1 MRRRDF
7 ISFLGGAAATTWP
20 RVPRA
25 QQAGKVYRVG
35 ILQPLPRAQD
45 GNNFDALLQGLRE
58 LGYFEGQNLVIEFRS
73 SDGHD
78 DRFPDL
84 ATELIRLNVDLIVTR
99 GTPAALAAKNA
110 TKAIPIVMA
119 AIGDPV
125 ENGVVASLARPGAN
139 VTGLSSSVTDLQAK
153 RLELLKELV
162 PGIARIAL
170 LTNIGNPNEQ
180 LNWKETE
187 RAAQFLGVAARLL
200 DVRKIEDI
208 GRAFDSASEQ
218 RTDALVVAVDG
229 FLTRNRQLITDLAVK
244 HRLPAIYPSREF
256 IDPGGLASYGPSYV
270 DLYRRAAPYVDKIL
284 KGANPSDLPVMQP
297 TKFEFVINLRAAK
310 AIGLTVPP
318 ILITRAD
325 EVIE

>member
-1 MRRRDF
+1 
-7 ISFLGGAAATTWP
+7 
-20 RVPRA
+20 
-25 QQAGKVYRVG
+25 
-35 ILQPLPRAQD
+35 
-45 GNNFDALLQGLRE
+45 
-58 LGYFEGQNLVIEFRS
+58 
-73 SDGHD
+73 
-78 DRFPDL
+78 
-84 ATELIRLNVDLIVTR
+84 
-99 GTPAALAAKNA
+99 
-110 TKAIPIVMA
+110 MA

-125 ENGVVASLARPGAN
+125 EMASSPVSRGRAQCHRAKFL
-139 VTGLSSSVTDLQAK
+139 VTDLQAK

-170 LTNIGNPNEQ
+170 LTNMGNPNER

-200 DVRKIEDI
+200 DVASRDV
-208 GRAFDSASEQ
+208 GRVFDSASEQ

-229 FLTRNRQLITDLAVK
+229 FLTRNRQLIADLAVK

-256 IDPGGLASYGPSYV
+256 IDPGGLASYGPSYP
-270 DLYRRAAPYVDKIL
+270 DLYRRAALYVDKIL

-297 TKFEFVINLRAAK
+297 TKFEIVINLKAAK

-325 EVIE
+325 EVID